1 MKAVKNNFDII
12 KFQKEAKMKK
22 LIIAAM
28 DRFEPEQLLELMY
41 ERCCNATQREYL
53 KDKMVDLTTF
63 EGGIFI
69 KVDTLQQKEKLRDF
83 IGQEIYPYYNEQQTQ
98 IFAY

>member
-1 MKAVKNNFDII
+1 MKNKNSFDII
-12 KFQKEAKMKK
+12 KFQKETRMKK

-28 DRFEPEQLLELMY
+28 DRFDPEQLLELMY
-41 ERCCNATQREYL
+41 EKCCNATQRDYL
-53 KDKMVDLTTF
+53 KDKMIDLTTF

-69 KVDTLQQKEKLRDF
+69 KVDTMQQKEKLQEF
-83 IGQEIYPYYNEQQTQ
+83 IGQEIFPYYNEQQTQ